1 MRKLLLSVLVIC
13 LLLCILHFPKRWRNK
28 SAENIKEFFMESIN
42 YIESLLTNNDHPPIP
57 QTNLC
62 ICGSLQFYPLL
73 QHLIFR
79 SKTPT
84 KSRTINKSTKT
95 TQRSKK
101 GPSKARVVWVDNAVP
116 QDPQHESNS
125 DAVTNSTEFESSN
138 YHTPSRCPFS
148 HFVQWFF
155 EFIALSVFFFVIQIL
170 SLMYNNMTLYKP
182 GAESYAITELV
193 SVFSKNQIPQMT

>member
-1 MRKLLLSVLVIC
+1 MIDPIFPQSSVPTCILGYY
-13 LLLCILHFPKRWRNK
+13 LRLARLLCSLG
-28 SAENIKEFFMESIN
+28 SCFFQYWSYACFCASYTFQKDERIN
-42 YIESLLTNNDHPPIP
+42 LLRIWKNFLWKIQIRLNTFWQKMTPIP
-57 QTNLC
+57 WSHLC

-116 QDPQHESNS
+116 QDTQHESNS
-125 DAVTNSTEFESSN
+125 DAVKNSTEFESSN
-138 YHTPSRCPFS
+138 YHTPGKCPFS
-148 HFVQWFF
+148 HFVND
-155 EFIALSVFFFVIQIL
+155 
-170 SLMYNNMTLYKP
+170 SLNL
-182 GAESYAITELV
+182 
-193 SVFSKNQIPQMT
+193 

>member
-1 MRKLLLSVLVIC
+1 M
-13 LLLCILHFPKRWRNK
+13 
-28 SAENIKEFFMESIN
+28 
-42 YIESLLTNNDHPPIP
+42 TPPPPPTIP
-57 QTNLC
+57 RSNLC

-116 QDPQHESNS
+116 QDTQHESNS
-125 DAVTNSTEFESSN
+125 DAVKNSTEFESSN
-138 YHTPSRCPFS
+138 YHTPGISAPF
-148 HFVQWFF
+148 H
-155 EFIALSVFFFVIQIL
+155 IL
-170 SLMYNNMTLYKP
+170 SNDSLNL
-182 GAESYAITELV
+182 
-193 SVFSKNQIPQMT
+193 

>member
-1 MRKLLLSVLVIC
+1 MGTLLGSCFFQYWSYACFCASYI
-13 LLLCILHFPKRWRNK
+13 FQKRWRNK
-28 SAENIKEFFMESIN
+28 SPENIKEFFLRKIQNIHCILDWMPFDKKWS
-42 YIESLLTNNDHPPIP
+42 PPP
-57 QTNLC
+57 SPRSNLC

-73 QHLIFR
+73 QHFIFR

-116 QDPQHESNS
+116 QDTQHESNS

-138 YHTPSRCPFS
+138 YHTPSKCPFS

-155 EFIALSVFFFVIQIL
+155 EFIALSLFFII
-170 SLMYNNMTLYKP
+170 
-182 GAESYAITELV
+182 
-193 SVFSKNQIPQMT
+193 